1 MQTLVSIYPWI
12 QVILSV
18 LIIVLV
24 LLQKSE
30 AGLGSSFGGSGG
42 ASSFHTKRG
51 AERFLFM
58 ATITLGVLFAVVAL
72 GALVIARG

>member
-1 MQTLVSIYPWI
+1 MTLASIYPWLQI
-12 QVILSV
+12 IVSV
-18 LIIVLV
+18 LLIILV

-51 AERFLFM
+51 LERVLFY
-58 ATITLGVLFAVVAL
+58 ATIVVGILFVAIAI
-72 GALVIARG
+72 GALLVPRV

>member
-1 MQTLVSIYPWI
+1 MTLASIYPWI

-51 AERFLFM
+51 LERVLFY
-58 ATITLGVLFAVVAL
+58 ATIVVGILFTAVAI
-72 GALVIARG
+72 GALIIQG

>member
-1 MQTLVSIYPWI
+1 MQLLASYYPWI

-30 AGLGSSFGGSGG
+30 AGLGSSFGGSG
-42 ASSFHTKRG
+42 SSTGFHTKRG
-51 AERFLFM
+51 AEKFLFI
-58 ATITLGVLFAVVAL
+58 ATIVVGILFTIVAI
-72 GALVIARG
+72 GALVLHP